1 MALAAELVIVGH
13 PLKVLNS
20 ITPRCGVFHFL
31 GRMSEMSEWC
41 SKVLVSVVFLLTLGA
56 CTDSGGDVEP
66 SPILG
71 DGGGDSSAGGDDGGN
86 TANGEAYS
94 LSAMLTAYVDEIV
107 MPNYAAVVSLAGDM
121 ADPEGPLSA
130 YCDAIDTAQ
139 EAATLDTVRQTWRE
153 LAASVQKTELHAIGP
168 AAANAFNLQYRL
180 NSYMYGTL
188 STCGVDGI
196 AAQVDDDFSINNRSI
211 NQRGI
216 GALEYLLFND
226 NLNHSCPPQASATKD
241 WNDLSESVR
250 KSKRCDAARLV
261 STDVSTAVET
271 IVNKWDPSGDNFRA
285 DFLDNDKL
293 SESLQMT
300 TDGMFYLE
308 EGAKDAKLGNPL
320 GIIVAC
326 SALTCPEQIEA
337 PFSAS
342 SLQQI
347 IDNLK
352 AFEHIFVSNEQTG
365 FDDHII
371 SEGFPE
377 VSQRFIDNLS
387 DTIAFADTMAP
398 TLTEQVSLLESEGD
412 SECTNAFANPDQPSS
427 RFPACTLYGMV
438 KRIVDD
444 LKIDFVTIVNVSIPG
459 GSQAD
464 ND

>member
-1 MALAAELVIVGH
+1 MSDWCA
-13 PLKVLNS
+13 KVL
-20 ITPRCGVFHFL
+20 I
-31 GRMSEMSEWC
+31 
-41 SKVLVSVVFLLTLGA
+41 SVVLLLALGA
-56 CTDSGGDVEP
+56 CTDSGGGVEP

-71 DGGGDSSAGGDDGGN
+71 DAGSDSSAGADGGDDTGDTGGD
-86 TANGEAYS
+86 TADSEEYS

-107 MPNYAAVVSLAGDM
+107 MPNYAVVVSLAGDM
-121 ADPEGPLSA
+121 AKPEGPLSA
-130 YCDAIDTAQ
+130 YCDAIDSPQ
-139 EAATLDTVRQTWRE
+139 ESAALATVRQTWRE
-153 LAASVQKTELHAIGP
+153 LATAVQKTELHAIGP

-180 NSYMYGTL
+180 NSYMFGNL

-196 AAQVDDDFSINNRSI
+196 AAQVDDDFSIDNRSI

-216 GALEYLLFND
+216 GALDYLLFND
-226 NLNHSCPPQASATKD
+226 DLNHSCPPQASATKD
-241 WNDLSESVR
+241 WNELTESVR
-250 KSKRCDAARLV
+250 KAKRCDAAKLI
-261 STDVSTAVET
+261 SADISTAAQT
-271 IVNKWDPSGDNFRA
+271 IESKWDPSGDNFRA
-285 DFLDNDKL
+285 DFLNGDKL

-326 SALTCPEQIEA
+326 SSLTCPEQIES

-352 AFEHIFVSNEQTG
+352 AFEHIFVSNQQTG
-365 FDDHII
+365 FDEHII

-377 VSQRFIDNLS
+377 VSQRFVENLS
-387 DTIAFADTMAP
+387 DTIAYAETVSP
-398 TLTEQVSLLESEGD
+398 TLAEQVSLVESEGD

-427 RFPACTLYGMV
+427 QFPACTLYGMV

-459 GSQAD
+459 GSQSD